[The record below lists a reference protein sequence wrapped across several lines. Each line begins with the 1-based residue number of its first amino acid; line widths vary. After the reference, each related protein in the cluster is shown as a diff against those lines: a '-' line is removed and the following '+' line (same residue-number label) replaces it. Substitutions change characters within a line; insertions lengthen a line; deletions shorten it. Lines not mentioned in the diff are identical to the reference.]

1 MKTGPP
7 VLLPLLRSP
16 AQARLLA
23 AVLLDPDTERPVTE
37 LAQLARTSLPTAT
50 REVRRAEGASIVT
63 SRLLGG
69 TRLVRGHTATP
80 LYRPL
85 AELLLL
91 TFGPETVLR
100 ELLSTVH
107 GIEEAYLF
115 GSWAARYHG
124 EPGQRPN
131 DVDLLVLGEPDRA
144 ELDVVIAAAEQEL
157 RQGVDVTVR
166 PLNAWRE
173 RTDPFLR
180 FVRDRPLV
188 RLLPR
193 EEGTWP
199 GLGARQTSTG

>member
-7 VLLPLLRSP
+7 PLLPLLRSP

-23 AVLLDPDTERPVTE
+23 AILLDPDSEHAVTE
-37 LAQLARTSLPTAT
+37 LAGMASTSLPTAT
-50 REVRRAEGASIVT
+50 REVRRAEDAGFVT

-69 TRLVRGHTATP
+69 TRLVRARTSTP

-85 AELLLL
+85 SELLLL

-100 ELLSTVH
+100 ELLAAVP

-131 DVDLLVLGEPDRA
+131 DLDLLVLGEPDRGALDGAIAEA
-144 ELDVVIAAAEQEL
+144 ELRL
-157 RQGVDVTVR
+157 RQSVDVTVR
-166 PLNAWRE
+166 SLNAWRE
-173 RTDPFLR
+173 AADPFLA
-180 FVRDRPLV
+180 FVRERPLV
-188 RLLPR
+188 RLLPLRR
-193 EEGTWP
+193 ED
-199 GLGARQTSTG
+199 GLEQR